1 VSLLPTVS
9 NSLTNVGNVNYP
21 LRCIHIGVFSAK
33 LNATIAKS
41 VLALAPW
48 DETKSR
54 IATIATIYCLNALG
68 ANKSTA
74 FATVAAISPQR
85 LL

>member
-1 VSLLPTVS
+1 LAFL
-9 NSLTNVGNVNYP
+9 
-21 LRCIHIGVFSAK
+21 FSAK
-33 LNATIAKS
+33 LNATIAKV

-54 IATIATIYCLNALG
+54 IAIIYCLNALG

-74 FATVAAISPQR
+74 FATVAAISPQI